1 MLFCCSLKMKDEE
14 FEEEW
19 EEKKEKEQNDEDGV
33 FLANTVTLSREACG
47 GAIALVDNIIGW
59 LQIQETTTVVDTDG
73 YFPNTT
79 DNLLLA
85 TTLAT
90 TSPNPKHLN
99 RVRES
104 TNH

>member
-1 MLFCCSLKMKDEE
+1 MLFCCSPKMKDEE
-14 FEEEW
+14 FEEVQE
-19 EEKKEKEQNDEDGV
+19 EKEQNDEDGV
-33 FLANTVTLSREACG
+33 FVLANTVTLSREACG

-104 TNH
+104 ANH

>member
-14 FEEEW
+14 ER
-19 EEKKEKEQNDEDGV
+19 EQNDEDGV
-33 FLANTVTLSREACG
+33 FVLANTVTLSREACG
-47 GAIALVDNIIGW
+47 GAVALVDNIIGW
-59 LQIQETTTVVDTDG
+59 LQIQETTTEVDTDG
-73 YFPNTT
+73 YFPKAT
-79 DNLLLA
+79 DNLLLLA
-85 TTLAT
+85 TLAT